1 MLFTNRSGD
10 SALPPLV
17 SDDDDKPPAPPALFK
32 AAPLAP
38 KLGVAP
44 LNLTSRASLSPL
56 PSIRYVPPPSPS
68 LAERSAGT
76 TLAPRAT
83 FAPKSGID
91 FFPRAISAKG
101 SAEPK
106 PSAGALGHQAGHRL
120 GSMGTDPLLAG
131 MIREVTFLNKF
142 YGLRSE

>member
-1 MLFTNRSGD
+1 
-10 SALPPLV
+10 
-17 SDDDDKPPAPPALFK
+17 LFK
-32 AAPLAP
+32 AAPPAP

-44 LNLTSRASLSPL
+44 LNLTSRASISPL

-68 LAERSAGT
+68 LAERSAAT
-76 TLAPRAT
+76 TLAPRVS
-83 FAPKSGID
+83 FAPKSGVGID

-131 MIREVTFLNKF
+131 MIREVTYLSKF
-142 YGLRSE
+142 DDSRSE